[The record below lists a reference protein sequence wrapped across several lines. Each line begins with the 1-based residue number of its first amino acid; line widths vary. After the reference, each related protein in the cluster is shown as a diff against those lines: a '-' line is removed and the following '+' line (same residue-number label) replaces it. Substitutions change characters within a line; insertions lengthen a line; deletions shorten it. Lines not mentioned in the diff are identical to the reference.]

1 MRSSLALIALLAAAP
16 LLAQGVAPLEVRDIP
31 YAGTS
36 DSSRRLDLYRQPGS
50 ARAPVVLYFHGGSW
64 TTGARPRAASSFR
77 SFLALGFSV
86 LSVDYRLS
94 GVAPAPAAVQD
105 ARCALAWVS
114 ANAERYGFDTTRIVT
129 YGTSAGGQ
137 LALMA
142 AMLPSPHATDAST
155 CGDVPRV
162 AAVLDFYGPAD
173 VAAFAERSR
182 NTLAWLGGPERR
194 DSVGRAMSPLSYVRA
209 GLPPVLLVHG
219 DADPT
224 VPHEQSVRLRDALV
238 AAGVV
243 ARLYTVPGGLHGNFS
258 PEQKLL
264 VDREVAAFL
273 AERRVAPR

>member
-1 MRSSLALIALLAAAP
+1 
-16 LLAQGVAPLEVRDIP
+16 VRDIA
-31 YAGTS
+31 YAATT
-36 DSSRRLDLYRQPGS
+36 DSSRRLDLYQRPG
-50 ARAPVVLYFHGGSW
+50 AAPAPVLLYFHGGSW
-64 TTGARPRAASSFR
+64 TTGARPKAASSFR

-105 ARCALAWVS
+105 ARCALAWVK
-114 ANAERYGFDTTRIVT
+114 ANAGRYNLDTARIVT

-142 AMLPSPHATDAST
+142 AMLPRSNDIDAPR
-155 CGDVPRV
+155 CGAVPRV
-162 AAVLDFYGPAD
+162 AAVLDYYGPAD
-173 VAAFAERSR
+173 VGAFALKSR

-194 DSVGRAMSPLSYVRA
+194 DSVGRAMSPLAYVRA
-209 GLPPVLLVHG
+209 GLPPVLLIHG

-238 AAGVV
+238 AAGVP

-258 PEQKLL
+258 AEQKQAI
-264 VDREVAAFL
+264 DREVAAFL
-273 AERRVAPR
+273 AEHRLVGPGLQQH